1 MLQNLLILWN
11 SLKAKQ
17 KLVNKGAAY
26 EAASNLALKAIFKDK
41 QDLQE
46 NAKNNQDMFPP
57 LVISLKEIEQ
67 RALSL
72 QKTLVEEIQKPTEP
86 LMSTLEKKVA
96 LLRKAIGDGELV
108 DTKKKLT
115 YYIQEATTLEQAIL
129 QSSNDCLQ
137 LSTRIIKKCNE

>member
-1 MLQNLLILWN
+1 VLQNLLILWN

>member
-1 MLQNLLILWN
+1 M
-11 SLKAKQ
+11 
-17 KLVNKGAAY
+17 VNKGAAY

-41 QDLQE
+41 QDLEE

-72 QKTLVEEIQKPTEP
+72 QKTLLTEVQKPTEP

-96 LLRKAIGDGELV
+96 LLRKAIGHGELV

-115 YYIQEATTLEQAIL
+115 LYIQEASTLEQAIL

-137 LSTRIIKKCNE
+137 LSTKIIKKCNE